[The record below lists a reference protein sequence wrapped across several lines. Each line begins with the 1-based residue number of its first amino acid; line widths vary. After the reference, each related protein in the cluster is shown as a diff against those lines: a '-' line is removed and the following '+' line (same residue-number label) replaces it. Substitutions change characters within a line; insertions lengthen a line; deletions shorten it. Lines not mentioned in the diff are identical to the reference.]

1 MADLLKRLQISE
13 QQYGVGMEDNPFK
26 DASPDECMSVCFG
39 GGGGRSPPPPPPQ
52 TVTQQTSNIPEYFQP
67 YLERLF
73 ERAEAVTTEPFER
86 YEGQRLALPSPQQQ
100 AAYQGVEEMVGGYKP
115 YIATADL

>member
-26 DASPDECMSVCFG
+26 NASPDECMSVCFG

-52 TVTQQTSNIPEYFQP
+52 TVTQQTSKIP
-67 YLERLF
+67 
-73 ERAEAVTTEPFER
+73 
-86 YEGQRLALPSPQQQ
+86 
-100 AAYQGVEEMVGGYKP
+100 
-115 YIATADL
+115 

>member
-39 GGGGRSPPPPPPQ
+39 GGGGRSPPPLRLKQ
-52 TVTQQTSNIPEYFQP
+52 LHNKHVTYQNIFN
-67 YLERLF
+67 R
-73 ERAEAVTTEPFER
+73 
-86 YEGQRLALPSPQQQ
+86 
-100 AAYQGVEEMVGGYKP
+100 
-115 YIATADL
+115 I

>member
-13 QQYGVGMEDNPFK
+13 QQYGVGMEDNPFQ
-26 DASPDECMSVCFG
+26 DVSNDEAMKVCFG
-39 GGGGRSPPPPPPQ
+39 GGGGRSPPPPPPS

-73 ERAEAVTTEPFER
+73 ERAEAVTTEPFQR
-86 YEGQRLALPSPQQQ
+86 YEGQRLAQTTPEQQ
-100 AAYQGVEEMVGGYKP
+100 ATMRRIVTKP
-115 YIATADL
+115 QRVCQ

>member
-52 TVTQQTSNIPEYFQP
+52 TVTQ
-67 YLERLF
+67 
-73 ERAEAVTTEPFER
+73 
-86 YEGQRLALPSPQQQ
+86 
-100 AAYQGVEEMVGGYKP
+100 
-115 YIATADL
+115 